1 MKLTNTK
8 DKFFGGTKMYTPE
21 VEKKVEEGLLATYIA
36 KNPDFEKACSSGNGQ
51 LIMSIVDTEMEKNNL
66 YTKGSKKLREMI
78 NMLLKGRTKVS
89 TMVGSNVMFLVWNSR
104 MSGIGL
110 AVQK

>member
-21 VEKKVEEGLLATYIA
+21 VEKKVEDRLLATHIA
-36 KNPDFEKACSSGNGQ
+36 ENPEFEKACLAGDGKT
-51 LIMSIVDTEMEKNNL
+51 IMSIVDLEMEKNDL
-66 YTKGSKKLREMI
+66 YTKGSKKLKESIIR
-78 NMLLKGRTKVS
+78 MLNGRTKVS
-89 TMVGSNVMFLVWNSR
+89 TSVGSNVMFLVWNSR

-110 AVQK
+110 AVQN